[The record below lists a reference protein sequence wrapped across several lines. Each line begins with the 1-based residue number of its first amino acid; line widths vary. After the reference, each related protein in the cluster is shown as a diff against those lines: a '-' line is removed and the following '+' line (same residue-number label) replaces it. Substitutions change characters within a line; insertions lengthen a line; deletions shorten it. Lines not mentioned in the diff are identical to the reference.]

1 MPLSKMQGVGMAKIL
16 RNSDFNYKNY
26 RNSAL
31 GVPLY
36 NKWIFRYGF
45 LKEMW
50 PNPQFST
57 YLVHLT
63 EEIFTENFKVHFFM
77 YRVSK
82 IINLI
87 NFKWS
92 DSVTKLRPSLQFS
105 YFTRLICK
113 KKNLFHKS
121 QLQGVPNCLGGIFCR
136 FSRRYTK
143 FYEYYDLAA
152 YQDVCHKVRK
162 PKIYLAFKFI

>member
-1 MPLSKMQGVGMAKIL
+1 MNDGEFINYYSTINFGIIVKAFRLIFILMPLSKMQGVGMAKIL

-92 DSVTKLRPSLQFS
+92 DSVTKLHPSLQFS

-113 KKNLFHKS
+113 KKIYFINLSYK
-121 QLQGVPNCLGGIFCR
+121 
-136 FSRRYTK
+136 
-143 FYEYYDLAA
+143 
-152 YQDVCHKVRK
+152 VC
-162 PKIYLAFKFI
+162 PIA

>member
-1 MPLSKMQGVGMAKIL
+1 MNDGEFINYYSTINFGFIVKAFRLIFILMQLSKMQGVGMAKIL

-92 DSVTKLRPSLQFS
+92 ESVTKLHSSLRFS

-113 KKNLFHKS
+113 KNIYFINL
-121 QLQGVPNCLGGIFCR
+121 N
-136 FSRRYTK
+136 
-143 FYEYYDLAA
+143 
-152 YQDVCHKVRK
+152 
-162 PKIYLAFKFI
+162 